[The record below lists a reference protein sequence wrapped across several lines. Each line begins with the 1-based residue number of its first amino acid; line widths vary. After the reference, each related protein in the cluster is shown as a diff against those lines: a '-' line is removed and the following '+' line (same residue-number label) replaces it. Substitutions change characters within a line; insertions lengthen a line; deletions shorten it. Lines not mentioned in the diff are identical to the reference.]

1 MVRSIVFSFW
11 CICLEIMQLSVW
23 LKITHWKSVFKLYY
37 LGPLQW
43 HWHWYIYYIISSQN
57 CFSSCR
63 GRKVAKKKATRKMLT
78 KHKGGKLLNRSA
90 NCGAAEGTQPQ
101 LVMVYGGGA
110 AAGHCTVHRL
120 RLSFVTISSLPTAAH
135 WAHSGDRSSHLTC
148 LVI

>member
-1 MVRSIVFSFW
+1 MH
-11 CICLEIMQLSVW
+11 LSGNPAVKRLTEDNS
-23 LKITHWKSVFKLYY
+23 LKKCVQALLFGATAVALALVYLY
-37 LGPLQW
+37 
-43 HWHWYIYYIISSQN
+43 IQN

-101 LVMVYGGGA
+101 LVMVAYGGGA

-120 RLSFVTISSLPTAAH
+120 RLSFVTITSLPTAAH
-135 WAHSGDRSSHLTC
+135 WAHSSDLSSHLTC
-148 LVI
+148 YGDQARNAI